1 MINGH
6 VLQYFEE
13 ITKIPRPSGYEAKM
27 REYLLSF
34 AKSHGLLTKTD
45 AAGNVCIRKPAAAG
59 FEDAAVVVLQAHMDM
74 VCEKDPE
81 KAVNFQTDP
90 IETITK
96 GDWIHACGTTLG
108 ADNGVGIAL
117 ALDVLTAKLPTGPIE
132 CVFTVEEE
140 TGLTGAEA
148 IGPDFFTG
156 KMLINLDSEEEGS
169 ICTGCAGGVETFAQV
184 SWEPYPAPM
193 DDVYYRIDIDG
204 IMDFS
209 YVQSEG
215 DASKLEVTLDDNLH
229 QYLDVQT
236 TDRKLTIRFNKKV
249 RVTQLTKFV
258 VKANSK
264 WLKDLRVSGNAN
276 FMAQT
281 PLSGDELKVKGLDNS
296 LIQFLKPV
304 EMGVLQLSVNNSA
317 NIVAENIKIDR
328 LECNMDGSGSIR
340 LKNGTANQANYTI
353 VSSGD
358 IHAFGVQ
365 VKSANCK
372 VAGSGT
378 MEVYPLDAM
387 KANLV
392 GKGNIRYKG
401 NVNVEQRIIGKGK
414 IEKAE

>member
-1 MINGH
+1 MK
-6 VLQYFEE
+6 V
-13 ITKIPRPSGYEAKM
+13 K
-27 REYLLSF
+27 
-34 AKSHGLLTKTD
+34 GLLLM
-45 AAGNVCIRKPAAAG
+45 AFLFG
-59 FEDAAVVVLQAHMDM
+59 F
-74 VCEKDPE
+74 
-81 KAVNFQTDP
+81 F
-90 IETITK
+90 
-96 GDWIHACGTTLG
+96 
-108 ADNGVGIAL
+108 
-117 ALDVLTAKLPTGPIE
+117 
-132 CVFTVEEE
+132 
-140 TGLTGAEA
+140 A
-148 IGPDFFTG
+148 IGQ
-156 KMLINLDSEEEGS
+156 
-169 ICTGCAGGVETFAQV
+169 AA
-184 SWEPYPAPM
+184 
-193 DDVYYRIDIDG
+193 DDVKGNGKPSTVTMSVDDFNRIDIDG

-209 YVQSEG
+209 YIQSDG